1 MYSNNQRSHVDHSPG
16 HEGTL
21 GPSHSVK
28 RQIKHTEVTT
38 MKHLNALFRVLL
50 VLAFTCTAAFAVPAE
65 VDAAEPPSP
74 PIVDLLSL
82 PFAEMSGTDVS
93 TLNVDEWSD
102 VSEVLDSYVTSQND
116 ETVEYALRAI
126 IHFSEQ
132 YGQAAEFEDFS
143 WDLYQIFRHSPNKA
157 HRLMAIQALSKVG
170 TETVMRHVADNIGSI
185 ESAHLQR
192 VAKAAVN
199 SYF

>member
-1 MYSNNQRSHVDHSPG
+1 
-16 HEGTL
+16 
-21 GPSHSVK
+21 
-28 RQIKHTEVTT
+28 
-38 MKHLNALFRVLL
+38 MKHLNALSHVLL
-50 VLAFTCTAAFAVPAE
+50 VLAFVATGAFAFPAE
-65 VDAAEPPSP
+65 VDASEPPAH
-74 PIVDLLSL
+74 IVTLLTEPFENMSATDLS
-82 PFAEMSGTDVS
+82 A
-93 TLNVDEWSD
+93 LNGNEWSG

-116 ETVEYALRAI
+116 ETIEYALRAI